1 MKKYIFL
8 ATISLIVVALLLVSY
23 PQTTTHKGIY
33 TAPGLEDAN
42 DATIELTRTISFK
55 SIINP
60 NKIYGTI
67 SVSPYQ
73 SDDVSVA
80 EFDFTGETS
89 GVADNLYYVLL
100 TRYNHREKDVT
111 FANMWFDR
119 KLNNI
124 VIAETTEDSFLYISA
139 TEDFLNKLQQNIKNT
154 AD

>member
-1 MKKYIFL
+1 MKQYIFL
-8 ATISLIVVALLLVSY
+8 AIISLIVVALLLVSF
-23 PQTTTHKGIY
+23 PHTTTHKGIL
-33 TAPGLEDAN
+33 TAPGLDN
-42 DATIELTRTISFK
+42 DAKDASIELTRTISFK

-80 EFDFTGETS
+80 EFDFTGETTVIS
-89 GVADNLYYVLL
+89 DNLYYVML

-111 FANMWFDR
+111 YANMWFDK

-124 VIAETTEDSFLYISA
+124 VIAEATEDSYLYISS
-139 TEDFLNKLQQNIKNT
+139 TEDFLNRVHQNIKK
-154 AD
+154 